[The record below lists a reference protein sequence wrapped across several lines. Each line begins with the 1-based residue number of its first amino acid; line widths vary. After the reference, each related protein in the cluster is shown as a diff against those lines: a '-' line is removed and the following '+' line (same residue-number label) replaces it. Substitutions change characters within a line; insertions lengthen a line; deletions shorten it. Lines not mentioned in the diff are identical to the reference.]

1 MVLAAMLAMAM
12 LAAVPAL
19 AQVGQEVGQESEAGD
34 LDVGFAVTNENDNDL
49 DKAPQVTATE
59 QTEAAPPP
67 PPPEAAPPP
76 PPPPPGVAPPPPP
89 PPPPPPGAAPPP
101 PPPPPGAAPPP
112 PPASSKTEAK
122 AEKKELPKTGSSG
135 SASLLGLG
143 AGALLIGGGLLLRKI
158 VR

>member
-19 AQVGQEVGQESEAGD
+19 AQVGQEVGQESEAGE

-89 PPPPPPGAAPPP
+89 PPPPPPVAAP

-112 PPASSKTEAK
+112 PPASPKTEAK